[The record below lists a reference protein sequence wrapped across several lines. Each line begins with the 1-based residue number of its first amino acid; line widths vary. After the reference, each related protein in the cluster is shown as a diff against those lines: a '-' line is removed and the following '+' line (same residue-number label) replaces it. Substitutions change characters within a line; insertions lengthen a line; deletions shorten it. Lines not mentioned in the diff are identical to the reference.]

1 MPLPSVNFTASVHRN
16 MFADIIEGI
25 NLIWNNKFS
34 EAESVFATKKDV
46 NPRHALHYAEVAFLR
61 SFITADTND
70 TETAV
75 SRLKAAKKLAENNL
89 KFYEK
94 GAPPPS
100 VTVADKGEFAN
111 LFLDCRVVFGD
122 SLYMLAVLQLTRDS
136 KLKGAFNMRKSWK
149 VFEESLK
156 VVQDAKEQPH
166 HEELV
171 RCLNFGA
178 GFFFFA
184 MSIIPQKFL
193 KLVEFVGFRADR
205 DLGLKYI
212 RECHDA
218 GGIRAPFATI
228 VLLFNN
234 LLLPRG
240 LANPAKYL
248 READTL
254 IKESLTKYPEGSLI
268 QVMGSHCARKQCD
281 IDGGIKF
288 MEDAIEN
295 CRGLNASPLIYK
307 YELANCFAMKLN
319 WTEAAKHFE
328 PLINEEKFQVRALCA
343 LQLAGCYHMMGERDK
358 GNAVLSRVP
367 SYVKKNSSVDPIVA
381 RQAARFLSNGGWF
394 AAFEL
399 LYIRRDL
406 AKMERSIPEIL
417 QLLEKQASNTNAL
430 KPVTVDINAKK
441 GFAGFANKLSAL
453 SIGKPKKEEPV
464 DHSIDDRA
472 VYLLIKGA
480 LLKSA
485 EKVDEAIECFREVIR
500 LEPVLREKYLVPYCL
515 FEIGES
521 LYQKGNLKEAQ
532 EAMKKCNNISGYD
545 WEDPLKV
552 RLRVTIDQLKKG
564 GIIDEDME
572 EEEAGAGP
580 SIPTVAAN

>member
-1 MPLPSVNFTASVHRN
+1 

-25 NLIWNNKFS
+25 NFIWNNKFS
-34 EAESVFATKKDV
+34 EAEQIFATKKDT

-61 SFITADTND
+61 SFITADTTD

-75 SRLKAAKKLAENNL
+75 SRLKEAKKLAEHNL
-89 KFYEK
+89 KYFEK
-94 GAPPPS
+94 GAVPPNT
-100 VTVADKGEFAN
+100 TVADKAEFAN
-111 LFLDCRVVFGD
+111 VFLDCRVVFGD
-122 SLYMLAVLQLTRDS
+122 TLYMLAVLQLTRDS
-136 KLKGAFNMRKSWK
+136 KLKGALNMRKSWK

-156 VVQDAKEQPH
+156 AVQDSKDH
-166 HEELV
+166 VHNEELV

-193 KLVEFVGFRADR
+193 KLVELIGFRADR

-212 RECHDA
+212 RDCHDA

-240 LANPAKYL
+240 LANPTKYL
-248 READTL
+248 READVL
-254 IKESLTKYPEGSLI
+254 IKESLIKYPEGSLI

-288 MEDAIEN
+288 MEEAIDN
-295 CRGLNASPLIYK
+295 CKSLNASPLIYK

-319 WTEAAKHFE
+319 WAEAAKHFE

-343 LQLAGCYHMMGERDK
+343 LQLAGCYHMMGEREK
-358 GNAVLSRVP
+358 ANAMFKRVP
-367 SYVKKNSSVDPIVA
+367 AFAKKNSSVDPIVEH
-381 RQAARFLSNGGWF
+381 QAARFSNNGAWF
-394 AAFEL
+394 SAFEM

-406 AKMERSIPEIL
+406 AKMERNIPEIL
-417 QLLEKQASNTNAL
+417 QLLEKQAGNTNAL
-430 KPVTVDINAKK
+430 KPVTVDVNAKK
-441 GFAGFANKLSAL
+441 GFAGFANKLSSL

-464 DHSIDDRA
+464 DYSIDDRA

-500 LEPVLREKYLVPYCL
+500 LEPVIREKYYVPYCL
-515 FEIGES
+515 FEFGECM
-521 LYQKGNLKEAQ
+521 YQKGNLKEAQ

-564 GIIDEDME
+564 GVLDADLD

-580 SIPTVAAN
+580 SVPEVQPTTVAAN

>member
-1 MPLPSVNFTASVHRN
+1 MFTDVT
-16 MFADIIEGI
+16 EGI

-34 EAESVFATKKDV
+34 EAEKLFETKREI

-61 SFITADTND
+61 SFITADISD
-70 TETAV
+70 TELAV
-75 SRLKAAKKLAENNL
+75 ARLKAAKQLAESNL

-94 GAPPPS
+94 GAPPPG
-100 VTVADKGEFAN
+100 VTVTGKRELAN
-111 LFLDCRVVFGD
+111 FCLDCRVVLGD
-122 SLYMLAVLQLTRDS
+122 VLYMLAVLQLTRDS

-156 VVQDAKEQPH
+156 LVKDAKEQGLH
-166 HEELV
+166 DEDLV

-193 KLVEFVGFRADR
+193 KLVELVGFRADR

-212 RECHDA
+212 RDCYDA
-218 GGIRAPFATI
+218 GGVRAPFATI

-254 IKESLTKYPEGSLI
+254 IKDSLVKYPEGSLI
-268 QVMGSHCARKQCD
+268 QVMGSHCARKQCN
-281 IDGGIKF
+281 IDEGIKF

-295 CRGLNASPLIYK
+295 CKSLNASPLIYK

-319 WTEAAKHFE
+319 WVEAAKHFE
-328 PLINEEKFQVRALCA
+328 PLVNEEKFQVRALCA
-343 LQLAGCYHMMGERDK
+343 LQLACCYHMMGEREK
-358 GNAVLSRVP
+358 SSALFARIP
-367 SYVKKNSSVDPIVA
+367 SYVKKNSSVDPIVGH
-381 RQAARFLSNGGWF
+381 QAARYLSNGGWF
-394 AAFEL
+394 SAFEL
-399 LYIRRDL
+399 LYLRRDL
-406 AKMERSIPEIL
+406 AKMEQQIPEIL
-417 QLLEKQASNTNAL
+417 QLLERQAANTNAL
-430 KPVTVDINAKK
+430 KPVTVDVNSKK
-441 GFAGFANKLSAL
+441 GFAGFANKLSTL
-453 SIGKPKKEEPV
+453 SISKPKKEEV
-464 DHSIDDRA
+464 DHSLDDRA
-472 VYLLIKGA
+472 AYLMIKGA

-485 EKVDEAIECFREVIR
+485 EKTDEAVQCFREVIR
-500 LEPVLREKYLVPYCL
+500 LEPVLREKYFVPYCL
-515 FEIGES
+515 FELGES
-521 LYQKGNLKEAQ
+521 LYHKGNLKEAQ
-532 EAMKKCNNISGYD
+532 DAMKKCNNISGYD

-564 GIIDEDME
+564 GVNDLDEDDE
-572 EEEAGAGP
+572 IAGAGP
-580 SIPTVAAN
+580 SSPEVQPQQTVGAD

>member
-1 MPLPSVNFTASVHRN
+1 

-25 NLIWNNKFS
+25 NYIWNNKFT
-34 EAESVFATKKDV
+34 EAEQVFATKKDV

-75 SRLKAAKKLAENNL
+75 SRLKDAKKLAENYL
-89 KFYEK
+89 KYYEK
-94 GAPPPS
+94 GSAPPA
-100 VTVADKGEFAN
+100 VTVADKGELAN
-111 LFLDCRVVFGD
+111 NFLDCRVVFGD

-136 KLKGAFNMRKSWK
+136 KLKGALNMRKSWK
-149 VFEESLK
+149 VFEESQK
-156 VVQDAKEQPH
+156 SVQDSKDFTH
-166 HEELV
+166 NEELV

-193 KLVEFVGFRADR
+193 KLVELVGFRADR

-212 RECHDA
+212 RECHDS

-248 READTL
+248 READVL
-254 IKESLTKYPEGSLI
+254 IKESLIKYPQGSLI

-295 CRGLNASPLIYK
+295 CKSLNASPLIYK

-319 WTEAAKHFE
+319 WAEAAKHFE

-343 LQLAGCYHMMGERDK
+343 LQLAACYHMMGEREK
-358 GNAVLSRVP
+358 AGALFAKVP
-367 SYVKKNSSVDPIVA
+367 SYAKKNSSVDPIVSH
-381 RQAARFLSNGGWF
+381 QATRFASNGGWF
-394 AAFEL
+394 AALEL

-406 AKMERSIPEIL
+406 AKMERNVPEIL
-417 QLLEKQASNTNAL
+417 QLLEQQAGHTNAL
-430 KPVTVDINAKK
+430 KPVTVDVNSKK
-441 GFAGFANKLSAL
+441 GFAGFANKLSSL
-453 SIGKPKKEEPV
+453 SIGKPKKDEPV

-485 EKVDEAIECFREVIR
+485 EKADEAIECFREVIR
-500 LEPVLREKYLVPYCL
+500 LEPLIREKYLVPYCL
-515 FEIGES
+515 FEFGECM
-521 LYQKGNLKEAQ
+521 YQKGSLKEAQ
-532 EAMKKCNNISGYD
+532 DAMKKCNNISGYD

-564 GIIDEDME
+564 GVMDADLDE
-572 EEEAGAGP
+572 EEVAGAGP
-580 SIPTVAAN
+580 SHPEVQPTAVTAN